1 MTAAEKVMA
10 EWEARHDVA
19 ARGSRATPGAVQLY
33 LAESRLR
40 ELRKEAELQRADRE
54 ASRRSR
60 RRPVPED
67 HWWYLRLR

>member
-1 MTAAEKVMA
+1 MSPAEKVMC

-40 ELRKEAELQRADRE
+40 ELRREAEKRRADRE
-54 ASRRSR
+54 ATRRSH
-60 RRPVPED
+60 RRPLPED
-67 HWWYLRLR
+67 HWWYLRLK